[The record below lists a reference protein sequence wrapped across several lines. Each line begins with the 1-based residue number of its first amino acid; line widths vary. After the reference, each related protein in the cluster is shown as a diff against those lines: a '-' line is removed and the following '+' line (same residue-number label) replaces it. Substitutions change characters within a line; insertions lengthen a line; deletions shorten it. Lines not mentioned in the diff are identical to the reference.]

1 MSVTT
6 RHPQYLAIRDRWQ
19 SLRDAYEGQAAL
31 TAALSARTN
40 RQAML
45 RTRYLPRPSG
55 MKRDDQYLAYVE
67 RTTWLG
73 ATERTVQGM
82 TGTVFRREPVIE
94 VPTAL
99 EPHIAD
105 ITQTGISLRM
115 FAEQA
120 VRETLLMGRF
130 GVLID
135 YPHGTLTPE
144 GLLPPALTARP
155 YWIPYACENIINWRT
170 IQRQGDT
177 LLSLVVLQEVE
188 SIPQG
193 AWGTDEFFVT
203 KDEIR
208 YRVLRL
214 TDEGFC
220 EVSVWRE
227 DAGPLRQRTATL
239 QEVWIP
245 TRQNELLDFI
255 PFCFMAPFSL
265 ESDVQKSLIEALV
278 AVNYRHYR
286 HSADYEHALHW
297 NGIPTP
303 YVCANIDPLS
313 ELAVGGGSALL
324 IPDNQAKVGMLQTD
338 PAGLPA
344 HQIALE
350 ADKKDMA
357 ILGARLLEPQPAV
370 QETLGAVLMRNQ
382 GGDSP
387 LQSLVSSVSQGLT
400 WALQVSGWWSGFTED
415 IDDPHIGI
423 RLNKDLVAAG
433 MEPTMLTA
441 LTAAL
446 LQGAISYETY
456 YHNLQQ
462 GEIARP
468 LIPVE
473 EEQELIAVAKE
484 QQPLAPVPG
493 TVPPG
498 RNGQR
503 GAAARATLG

>member
-6 RHPQYLAIRDRWQ
+6 RHPQYASFYERWVN
-19 SLRDAYEGQAAL
+19 LRQAYEGQAAVM
-31 TAALSARTN
+31 TAYNL
-40 RQAML
+40 RQGRQTAT
-45 RTRYLPRPSG
+45 RTRHLPRPSG
-55 MKRDDQYLAYVE
+55 MKRDDQYAAYVE
-67 RTTWLG
+67 RPTFLG

-94 VPTAL
+94 VPTPLA
-99 EPHIAD
+99 PHIAD

-135 YPHGTLTPE
+135 YPHGTLTPD

-177 LLSLVVLQEVE
+177 LLSLVVLQEME

-193 AWGTDEFFVT
+193 VWGSDDFFVT

-214 TDEGFC
+214 TEEGFC

-227 DAGPLRQRTATL
+227 DAGPLRNRTASL
-239 QEVWIP
+239 MEVWIP
-245 TRQNELLDFI
+245 TRQNVPLDFI

-303 YVCANIDPLS
+303 VVCADVENMG

-324 IPDNQAKVGMLQTD
+324 LPQGSTFGMLETN

-344 HQIALE
+344 HQLALE
-350 ADKKDMA
+350 ADKRDMA

-400 WALQVSGWWSGFTED
+400 WALQVEAYWAGFTENV
-415 IDDPHIGI
+415 DDPAIHVQ
-423 RLNKDLVAAG
+423 LNRDLISAS
-433 MEPTMLTA
+433 MDPQMLTA

-446 LQGAISYETY
+446 QVNAISAETY
-456 YHNLQQ
+456 YYNLQQ

-468 LIPVE
+468 LIPFE
-473 EEQELIAVAKE
+473 EEQELIAIQKE

-493 TVPPG
+493 AVPPG

-503 GAAARATLG
+503 AAA

>member
-6 RHPQYLAIRDRWQ
+6 RHPQYVQALDTWQ
-19 SLRDAYEGQAAL
+19 ALRAAYLGDSAVKTTLPSLRAGRQ
-31 TAALSARTN
+31 TAT
-40 RQAML
+40 
-45 RTRYLPRPSG
+45 RTRFLPRPAG
-55 MKRDDQYLAYVE
+55 MKRDEQYLAYVE

-94 VPTAL
+94 VPTPM
-99 EPHIAD
+99 EPHVAD

-135 YPHGTLTPE
+135 YPHGTLTPD

-155 YWIPYACENIINWRT
+155 YWIPYAAENIINWRT

-177 LLSLVVLQEVE
+177 LLSLVVLQEAVPV
-188 SIPQG
+188 PQG
-193 AWGTDEFFVT
+193 VWGTDDFFVT

-227 DAGPLRQRTATL
+227 AAGPVRQRTATL
-239 QEVWIP
+239 HEVWIP

-255 PFCFMAPFSL
+255 PFTFMAPFSL

-286 HSADYEHALHW
+286 HSADYEHSLHW

-303 YVCANIDPLS
+303 VVCADVDPMS
-313 ELAVGGGSALL
+313 ELAVGGGSAVLL
-324 IPDNQAKVGMLQTD
+324 PKGSTFGMLETN

-344 HQIALE
+344 HQLALE

-400 WALQVSGWWSGFTED
+400 WALQVHAWWASFSD
-415 IDDPHIGI
+415 DVDDPAIHMS
-423 RLNKDLVAAG
+423 LNKDLVAAG
-433 MEPTMLTA
+433 MEPQMLTA
-441 LTAAL
+441 LTQAL
-446 LQGAISYETY
+446 LQNTISYETY
-456 YHNLQQ
+456 YHQLQQ

-468 LIPVE
+468 LVDVE
-473 EEQELIAVAKE
+473 DEKELIEIQKE
-484 QQPLAPVPG
+484 QQPLAPVPTG
-493 TVPPG
+493 ILPPS
-498 RNGQR
+498 RNGQ
-503 GAAARATLG
+503 ARVAS

>member
-6 RHPQYLAIRDRWQ
+6 RHPQYRASRDLWQ
-19 SLRDAYEGQAAL
+19 SLRDAYLGDIAVRNAPLSGGHGRQ
-31 TAALSARTN
+31 TAS
-40 RQAML
+40 
-45 RTRYLPRPSG
+45 RTRYLPRPAG

-67 RTTWLG
+67 RPVFPG
-73 ATERTVQGM
+73 FTERTVQGM
-82 TGTVFRREPVIE
+82 TGTVFRHEPVIE
-94 VPTAL
+94 APTAL

-105 ITQTGISLRM
+105 ITQTGVSLRM

-144 GLLPPALTARP
+144 GLQAPPLTARP
-155 YWIPYACENIINWRT
+155 YWVPYACENVINWRT

-193 AWGTDEFFVT
+193 VWGSDDFFVT

-227 DAGPLRQRTATL
+227 DAGPIRNRTATL
-239 QEVWIP
+239 MEVWIP
-245 TRQNELLDFI
+245 TRQNVPLEFI

-286 HSADYEHALHW
+286 HSADYENALHW
-297 NGIPTP
+297 SGNPNP

-313 ELAVGGGSALL
+313 ELAIGGGVAWLS
-324 IPDNQAKVGMLQTD
+324 PDNQAKVGMLETN

-344 HQIALE
+344 HQIAME
-350 ADKKDMA
+350 TDKKDMA

-400 WALQVSGWWSGFTED
+400 WALQAHAWWAGLTED
-415 IDDPHIGI
+415 YDDPAIHVS
-423 RLNKDLVAAG
+423 LNKDLVAAG
-433 MEPTMLTA
+433 MEPQMLTA
-441 LTAAL
+441 LTQAL
-446 LQGAISYETY
+446 LQNTISFETY
-456 YHNLQQ
+456 YHQLQQ

-468 LIPVE
+468 LVDVADE
-473 EEQELIAVAKE
+473 KELIEIQKE
-484 QQPLAPVPG
+484 QQPLAPVPTG
-493 TVPPG
+493 FPPG

-503 GAAARATLG
+503 VAA

>member
-1 MSVTT
+1 MSVTI
-6 RHPQYLAIRDRWQ
+6 RHPQYVSFYDRWL
-19 SLRDAYEGQAAL
+19 SLRDAYQGQAAL
-31 TAALSARTN
+31 TTPYNPRLGAQT
-40 RQAML
+40 AM
-45 RTRYLPRPSG
+45 RTRYLPRPAG
-55 MKRDDQYLAYVE
+55 MRRDDQYAAYVE

-94 VPTAL
+94 VPTPL
-99 EPHIAD
+99 EPHVAD

-130 GVLID
+130 GLMID

-144 GLLPPALTARP
+144 GEFIPPPLTSRP
-155 YWIPYACENIINWRT
+155 YWIPYACENVINWRT
-170 IQRQGDT
+170 IERQGDT
-177 LLSLVVLQEVE
+177 LLSLVVLQEVV

-193 AWGTDEFFVT
+193 AWGTDGFFVT

-214 TDEGFC
+214 NEAGFC

-227 DAGPLRQRTATL
+227 DAGPLQGRTATL
-239 QEVWIP
+239 MEVWLP
-245 TRQNELLDFI
+245 LRQNVPLDFL
-255 PFCFMAPFSL
+255 PFTFMAPFSL

-286 HSADYEHALHW
+286 HSADYEQSLHYLV
-297 NGIPTP
+297 PTP
-303 YVCANIDPLS
+303 YICANIEALP
-313 ELAVGGGSALL
+313 ELTIGPSSAWL
-324 IPDNQAKVGMLQTD
+324 IPDNQAKVGILQTD

-350 ADKKDMA
+350 SDKKDMA

-400 WALQVSGWWSGFTED
+400 WALQVQAWWAGFTENV
-415 IDDPHIGI
+415 DDSAIGV

-433 MEPTMLTA
+433 MEPQMLTA
-441 LTAAL
+441 LTQAL
-446 LQGAISYETY
+446 LQNTISFETY
-456 YHNLQQ
+456 YHQLQQ

-468 LIPVE
+468 LVDVE
-473 EEQELIAVAKE
+473 DEKELIEIQKE
-484 QQPLAPVPG
+484 QQPLAPVQPG
-493 TVPPG
+493 PLPPG

-503 GAAARATLG
+503 VAA

>member
-1 MSVTT
+1 M
-6 RHPQYLAIRDRWQ
+6 
-19 SLRDAYEGQAAL
+19 
-31 TAALSARTN
+31 
-40 RQAML
+40 
-45 RTRYLPRPSG
+45 
-55 MKRDDQYLAYVE
+55 
-67 RTTWLG
+67 
-73 ATERTVQGM
+73 
-82 TGTVFRREPVIE
+82 
-94 VPTAL
+94 
-99 EPHIAD
+99 
-105 ITQTGISLRM
+105 
-115 FAEQA
+115 
-120 VRETLLMGRF
+120 
-130 GVLID
+130 
-135 YPHGTLTPE
+135 
-144 GLLPPALTARP
+144 
-155 YWIPYACENIINWRT
+155 
-170 IQRQGDT
+170 
-177 LLSLVVLQEVE
+177 LQEVV
-188 SIPQG
+188 SVPQG
-193 AWGTDEFFVT
+193 VWGSDDFFVT
-203 KDEIR
+203 KDVIT

-214 TDEGFC
+214 TDEGIC

-227 DAGPLRQRTATL
+227 DAGPIRNRTATL
-239 QEVWIP
+239 QAVWIP
-245 TRQNELLDFI
+245 TRQGVPLDFL

-350 ADKKDMA
+350 GDKKDMA

-387 LQSLVSSVSQGLT
+387 LQSLVSSASQGLT
-400 WALQVSGWWSGFTED
+400 WALQVHCWWAGLSED
-415 IDDPHIGI
+415 IDDPSVHIN
-423 RLNKDLVAAG
+423 LNKDLVSAS

-441 LTAAL
+441 LTASL

-456 YHNLQQ
+456 YYNLQQ

-473 EEQELIAVAKE
+473 EEQTLIEIAKE
-484 QQPLAPVPG
+484 QQPLAVPA
-493 TVPPG
+493 
-498 RNGQR
+498 RNGTRSNGQCS
-503 GAAARATLG
+503 GGTIGMFILAKKTHLLLSRAIPLLTYYKNMDENKILMRMISIFG

>member
-1 MSVTT
+1 MSVTA
-6 RHPQYLAIRDRWQ
+6 RHPQYHAMRDRWQ

-31 TAALSARTN
+31 TSTMPSTRPG
-40 RQAML
+40 RQTMT

-55 MKRDDQYLAYVE
+55 MKATPNGDAQYAAYVE

-82 TGTVFRREPVIE
+82 TGTVFRREPVIK
-94 VPTAL
+94 VPTPL
-99 EPHIAD
+99 ELHIAD

-130 GVLID
+130 GVLVD
-135 YPHGTLTPE
+135 YPHDTIEPDGTLTP
-144 GLLPPALTARP
+144 PPFTARP
-155 YWIPYACENIINWRT
+155 YWIPYAAENIINWRT

-188 SIPQG
+188 SVPQG
-193 AWGTDEFFVT
+193 PWGSDDFFVT

-214 TDEGFC
+214 NEKGLC

-227 DAGPLRQRTATL
+227 DAGPSRNRTATL
-239 QEVWIP
+239 LEVWMP
-245 TRQNELLDFI
+245 ERHKVPFYFI

-400 WALQVSGWWSGFTED
+400 WALQVHAWWAGYTD
-415 IDDPHIGI
+415 NVDDPAIHVQ
-423 RLNKDLVAAG
+423 LNKDLVAAG
-433 MEPTMLTA
+433 MEPQMLTA
-441 LTAAL
+441 LTQAL
-446 LQGAISYETY
+446 LQNTISYETY
-456 YHNLQQ
+456 YFQLQQ

-468 LIPVE
+468 LIPVKDE
-473 EEQELIAVAKE
+473 KELIEIQKE

-503 GAAARATLG
+503 VTA

>member
-6 RHPQYLAIRDRWQ
+6 HHPQYLASRDMWD
-19 SLRDAYEGQAAL
+19 SLRSAYIGDTAL
-31 TAALSARTN
+31 RAILPST
-40 RQAML
+40 RQSRQTMT

-55 MKRDDQYLAYVE
+55 MKRDEQYLAYVE

-82 TGTVFRREPVIE
+82 TGTIFRREPVID
-94 VPTAL
+94 VPTAM

-115 FAEQA
+115 FAESA

-135 YPHGTLTPE
+135 FPHDTVEPDGTLTP
-144 GLLPPALTARP
+144 PPFTARP
-155 YWIPYACENIINWRT
+155 YWIPYAAENIINWRT

-193 AWGTDEFFVT
+193 PWGTDDFFVT

-214 TDEGFC
+214 NEKGLC

-227 DAGPLRQRTATL
+227 DAGPMRNRTATL
-239 QEVWIP
+239 LEVWMP
-245 TRQNELLDFI
+245 ERQKVPLDFI

-297 NGIPTP
+297 AALPTP
-303 YVCANIDPLS
+303 WVAGDLEPMT
-313 ELAVGGGSALL
+313 ELAIGSATAWPL
-324 IPDNQAKVGMLQTD
+324 PKGSTVGMLQVD
-338 PAGLPA
+338 SAGLPA

-350 ADKKDMA
+350 NDRKDMA

-400 WALQVSGWWSGFTED
+400 WALQVHAYWAGFTENV
-415 IDDPHIGI
+415 DDPAIHVS
-423 RLNKDLVAAG
+423 LNKDLVAAG
-433 MEPTMLTA
+433 MEPQMLTA
-441 LTAAL
+441 LTQAL
-446 LQGAISYETY
+446 LQNTISYETY
-456 YHNLQQ
+456 FHQLQQ

-468 LIPVE
+468 LTTVE
-473 EEQELIAVAKE
+473 DEKELIEIQKE
-484 QQPLAPVPG
+484 QQPLAPVQPG
-493 TVPPG
+493 PLPPG
-498 RNGQR
+498 RNGQ
-503 GAAARATLG
+503 ARAAV

>member
-6 RHPQYLAIRDRWQ
+6 RHPQYMRFYDRWV
-19 SLRDAYEGQAAL
+19 SLRDAYEGDAQIRNAYPI
-31 TAALSARTN
+31 TSTGRSRTT
-40 RQAML
+40 RS
-45 RTRYLPRPSG
+45 RYLPRPAG
-55 MKRDDQYLAYVE
+55 MRRDEQYAAYVE
-67 RTTWLG
+67 RPTFFG

-94 VPTAL
+94 APTPM
-99 EPHIAD
+99 EPQVAD

-135 YPHGTLTPE
+135 FPHGTLTPD
-144 GLLPPALTARP
+144 GDLIAPDLTARP
-155 YWIPYACENIINWRT
+155 YWIPYATENIINWRT

-177 LLSLVVLQEVE
+177 LLSLVVLQEVT
-188 SIPQG
+188 SVPQG
-193 AWGTDEFFVT
+193 VWGSDDFFVT
-203 KDEIR
+203 QDVIT

-227 DAGPLRQRTATL
+227 DAGPVRLRTATL
-239 QEVWIP
+239 QEVWVP
-245 TRQNELLDFI
+245 LRQGKPLDFL
-255 PFCFMAPFSL
+255 PFVFMAPFSL
-265 ESDVQKSLIEALV
+265 ESDVQKSLVEALV
-278 AVNYRHYR
+278 AINYRHYR
-286 HSADYEHALHW
+286 HSADYENALHW
-297 NGIPTP
+297 SGNPVP
-303 YVCANIDPLS
+303 YVCANIDPLT
-313 ELAVGGGSALL
+313 ELAVGGGIAWQ
-324 IPDNQAKVGMLQTD
+324 IPDNQAKVGMLETN

-344 HQIALE
+344 HQVALE

-400 WALQVSGWWSGFTED
+400 WALQTHCWWAGLTED
-415 IDDPHIGI
+415 PDDPAVHVS
-423 RLNKDLVAAG
+423 LNKDLVSAS

-446 LQGAISYETY
+446 LQGTISYETY

-473 EEQELIAVAKE
+473 EEQELIAIAKE
-484 QQPLAPVPG
+484 QQPLVAVPTGAPL
-493 TVPPG
+493 PG
-498 RNGQR
+498 RNG
-503 GAAARATLG
+503 AARPVG

>member
-1 MSVTT
+1 
-6 RHPQYLAIRDRWQ
+6 
-19 SLRDAYEGQAAL
+19 
-31 TAALSARTN
+31 
-40 RQAML
+40 
-45 RTRYLPRPSG
+45 

-94 VPTAL
+94 VPTPL
-99 EPHIAD
+99 KPHIAD

-120 VRETLLMGRF
+120 VRETLLIGRF
-130 GVLID
+130 GVLVD
-135 YPHGTLTPE
+135 YPHGTLTPA
-144 GLLPPALTARP
+144 GLVPPDLSARP
-155 YWIPYACENIINWRT
+155 YWIPYAAENIINWRT

-177 LLSLVVLQEVE
+177 LLSLVVLQEVV
-188 SIPQG
+188 SVPQG
-193 AWGTDEFFVT
+193 VWGSDDFFVT
-203 KDEIR
+203 KDVIT

-214 TDEGFC
+214 TDEGIC

-227 DAGPLRQRTATL
+227 DAGPIRNRTATL
-239 QEVWIP
+239 QAVWIP
-245 TRQNELLDFI
+245 TRQGVPLDFL

-400 WALQVSGWWSGFTED
+400 WALQVHAWWAGYTD
-415 IDDPHIGI
+415 NVDDPAIHVQ
-423 RLNKDLVAAG
+423 LNKDLVAAG
-433 MEPTMLTA
+433 MEPQMLTA
-441 LTAAL
+441 LTQAL
-446 LQGAISYETY
+446 LQNTISYETY
-456 YHNLQQ
+456 YFQLQQ

-468 LIPVE
+468 LVPVKDE
-473 EEQELIAVAKE
+473 KELIEIQKE

-503 GAAARATLG
+503 VAA